1 MKDIQEIFNELQGL
15 KKDVGETRKDYRNIL
30 TQDPEYQSLLDDMEE
45 FKINKKAIEE
55 SARTSLGSTWEK
67 LEENVQNIKD
77 LEQIITDVAMTNL
90 MDGKT
95 IEVRDEWD
103 NLFEPIY
110 KINFKK
116 AK

>member
-1 MKDIQEIFNELQGL
+1 
-15 KKDVGETRKDYRNIL
+15 
-30 TQDPEYQSLLDDMEE
+30 MEE

-55 SARTSLGSTWEK
+55 SAKTSLGSAWEK
-67 LEENVQNIKD
+67 LEENVQKIKD

-95 IEVRDEWD
+95 VEVRDEWD

-116 AK
+116 VK

>member
-15 KKDVGETRKDYRNIL
+15 KKDVSETRKDYRNIL
-30 TQDPEYQSLLDDMEE
+30 TQDPEYQSILDDMEE
-45 FKINKKAIEE
+45 FKINKKATEE
-55 SARTSLGSTWEK
+55 SAKTSLGSSWEK
-67 LEENVQNIKD
+67 LEENVQKIKD

-95 IEVRDEWD
+95 VEVRDEWD
-103 NLFEPIY
+103 TLYEPIY